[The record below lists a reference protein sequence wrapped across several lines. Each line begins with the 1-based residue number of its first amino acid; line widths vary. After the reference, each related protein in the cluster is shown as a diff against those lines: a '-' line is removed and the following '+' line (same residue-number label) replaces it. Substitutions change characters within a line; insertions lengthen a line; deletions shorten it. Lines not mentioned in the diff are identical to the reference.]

1 MAGKTTKRAPGQPL
15 TAAEKREMRRRRARR
30 RAVLRVVVLVALCAV
45 LVLLWQNWDSLAP
58 GKLFNRFQDLMGS
71 STGSYPVDL
80 SGVSV
85 RRLDRSQNYSVLLT
99 DSHLIYLNSDGA
111 EVNRHAC
118 SYSTALL
125 RTAGRYV
132 LVAEQ
137 GGRRLQL
144 STRSAVVTELTVDQD
159 IITVALN
166 ERGQMAVL
174 THGLQGYAVQVK
186 VYDRNGKLL
195 YTRSRNHAVTEVALS
210 RDGSQMALLSVESV
224 DGTLNTLLDV
234 FSLETADTGAL
245 CSYTAQDT
253 LLYRME
259 YMDGHW
265 LVAFSEDSVV
275 MLDTADGLAAVYK
288 PQGLRVLGYAVS
300 EETLALAL
308 RAYGDTGDGEVQVVG
323 KTGEPS
329 CSVAFTGTFRHLAE
343 ENGQY
348 ILLTDAYAQRIT
360 TTGAAGT
367 AQVGSDGQ
375 QVVLDGDHAVVLG
388 LNRLVA
394 FELE

>member
-1 MAGKTTKRAPGQPL
+1 M
-15 TAAEKREMRRRRARR
+15 
-30 RAVLRVVVLVALCAV
+30 
-45 LVLLWQNWDSLAP
+45 
-58 GKLFNRFQDLMGS
+58 
-71 STGSYPVDL
+71 
-80 SGVSV
+80 
-85 RRLDRSQNYSVLLT
+85 LLT

-111 EVNRHAC
+111 EVNRYVC
-118 SYSTALL
+118 SYSTALM

-144 STRSAVVTELTVDQD
+144 STRGSVVTELTVDQD

-166 ERGQMAVL
+166 ERGEMAVL

-224 DGTLNTLLDV
+224 NGTLNTLLEV
-234 FSLETADTGAL
+234 FSLESADTDAL
-245 CSYTAQDT
+245 CSYTASDT

-259 YMDGHW
+259 YLDGDW
-265 LVAFSEDSVV
+265 LVAFGEDGVV
-275 MLDTADGLAAVYK
+275 MLGTADGLATVYK
-288 PQGLRVLGYAVS
+288 PQGLRVLGYAVGKD
-300 EETLALAL
+300 TLALAL
-308 RAYGDTGDGEVQVVG
+308 RPYGDTGDGQVEVVG

-329 CSVAFTGTFRHLAE
+329 CTVAFTGAFRHLSE

-348 ILLTDAYAQRIT
+348 LLLTDAYAQRFT
-360 TTGAAGT
+360 AAGEAGM

-375 QVVLDGDHAVVLG
+375 QAVLDGDNAVVLG

-394 FELE
+394 FPLA